1 MKRSLPG
8 ITAALALVA
17 AGTMA
22 FAGDEVTSL
31 SYISYLERYATLHPA
46 QTGETLD
53 VVVNMPVLAG
63 DRLTTSR
70 GARVEVQLAD
80 GSTVWVDEFSTL
92 DFDALALSRDDSS
105 TRTALYLAEG
115 TAAVE
120 IPAIAAGDGTL
131 RLDSPAGTIFL
142 NRPGLYRLELRGDE
156 IRVQAFSGL
165 AELPVGVGSEIL
177 RGGEEATVSGSGE
190 LVKAGISDR
199 TDDFWNWVQ
208 ERRNPTPAGRTAQY
222 VDTRA
227 AGHAAVLDSYGDWVY
242 VDTFSSWMWRPRVSL
257 TWMPYSYGRWYWT
270 PVGWNWISY
279 ESWGW
284 YPFHYGSW
292 YLDASFGWVWGWD
305 SIWSPAWVHWIYTPG
320 YVGWCPRGYY
330 DWWYFHNCSNCWG
343 DRWMHPGRWSEAAF
357 DFSGRVRLADV
368 DPRPWTIV
376 PAGQFGNT
384 HLERVR
390 LEPGR
395 FLRDLP
401 GDRTGVVRT
410 GPMVTSGPNR
420 GMPERGVDS
429 FFRLGANDRE
439 VPDLSSV
446 LRREPIPRGRA
457 ATGTPNLRLSRT
469 GDLGVGQ
476 RTPVTG
482 PTARGGTDTGSG
494 GWPRGGSTARGVG
507 VDNPPARGAARPE
520 VQRGQPTSGAS
531 NPPPV
536 VRRPV
541 ERPQSDGTRSNPPR
555 DSVKPPSRNIE
566 PKRDSVPPPARPPA
580 PPPAPPPERPQA
592 QPAERPQAQPAERVP
607 VQRVDRTQAQGE
619 SSSRVR
625 ERVWSRAQVE
635 RQAWSDRS
643 SASTMRRELPVRSQA
658 ADPRWQSRSVGAP
671 RVAAPRESY
680 RAATVSRAPAASAH
694 SAPRSAPAPR
704 TVSSGSSSSRSAAPH
719 ADSGSGR
726 SRPH

>member
-1 MKRSLPG
+1 MKHSLPG
-8 ITAALALVA
+8 ITAALALLA
-17 AGTMA
+17 AGTVA

-92 DFDALALSRDDSS
+92 DFDSLAFSRDDSS
-105 TRTALYLAEG
+105 ARSALYLAEG

-120 IPAIAAGDGTL
+120 IPTIAAGDGTL
-131 RLDSPAGTIFL
+131 RLDSPAGTVFL

-165 AELPVGVGSEIL
+165 AELPVGVGSALL

-199 TDDFWNWVQ
+199 SDDFWNWVQ
-208 ERRNPTPAGRTAQY
+208 ERRNPSPAGRTAQY

-227 AGHAAVLDSYGDWVY
+227 AGRAAVLDSYGDWVY
-242 VDTFSSWMWRPRVSL
+242 VDTFSSWMWRPRVNL
-257 TWMPYSYGRWYWT
+257 TWAPYSYGRWYWT
-270 PVGWNWISY
+270 PVGYSWISY
-279 ESWGW
+279 EPWGW

-305 SIWSPAWVHWIYTPG
+305 SVWSPAWVHWMYTPG

-410 GPMVTSGPNR
+410 GPMVTSVPNR

-429 FFRLGANDRE
+429 FFRLGANERE

-446 LRREPIPRGRA
+446 LRREPITRGRA
-457 ATGTPNLRLSRT
+457 AAGTPNLRLSRT

-494 GWPRGGSTARGVG
+494 GWSRGGSTARGAG
-507 VDNPPARGAARPE
+507 VENPPATGTGRPE
-520 VQRGQPTSGAS
+520 VQRGQGNPGAS

-536 VRRPV
+536 ERRPV
-541 ERPQSDGTRSNPPR
+541 ARPQPDGTRSNPPR
-555 DSVKPPSRNIE
+555 DSVKPPSPKVE
-566 PKRDSVPPPARPPA
+566 PKRESVPPPARPPA

-592 QPAERPQAQPAERVP
+592 QPAERPPAQQLE
-607 VQRVDRTQAQGE
+607 RTQTRND
-619 SSSRVR
+619 SSTRVR
-625 ERVWSRAQVE
+625 EPVWSRAQVE
-635 RQAWSDRS
+635 RRAWSDRS
-643 SASTMRRELPVRSQA
+643 SASTIRREIPVRSQA
-658 ADPRWQSRSVGAP
+658 AEPRWQARSVEVLA
-671 RVAAPRESY
+671 
-680 RAATVSRAPAASAH
+680 
-694 SAPRSAPAPR
+694 
-704 TVSSGSSSSRSAAPH
+704 
-719 ADSGSGR
+719 GSGAAR
-726 SRPH
+726 VVPRRGRLAGPRAQRVEQRFGSADRLVRE